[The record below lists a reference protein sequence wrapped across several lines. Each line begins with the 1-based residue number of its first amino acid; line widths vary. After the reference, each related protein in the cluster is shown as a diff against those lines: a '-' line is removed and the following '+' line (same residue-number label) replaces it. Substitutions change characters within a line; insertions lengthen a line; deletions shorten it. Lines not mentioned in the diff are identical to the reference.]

1 VSPGVQSGET
11 PRVFALIHRA
21 EDVFL
26 ALLLGSIVLLA
37 PLQIVLRNFFDAGW
51 IWADPLLRVL
61 VLWVALFG
69 ALAASRQDKQ
79 IAVDVVSKFLS
90 PRARAVVGVL
100 TGLFTCFVCC
110 VVAYHSWLFVVGERE
125 FGSKAFGAIPAWLC
139 EIVIPFVF
147 AMIAVRHTGHAF
159 THVRVALGLEPP
171 PETAAAQEQT

>member
-1 VSPGVQSGET
+1 MSPGVQSGET

-100 TGLFTCFVCC
+100 TGLFTSFVCC
-110 VVAYHSWLFVVGERE
+110 VVAYHSWLFVAGERE
-125 FGSKAFGAIPAWLC
+125 FGSKAFGATPAWLC

-171 PETAAAQEQT
+171 PETAATQEQT